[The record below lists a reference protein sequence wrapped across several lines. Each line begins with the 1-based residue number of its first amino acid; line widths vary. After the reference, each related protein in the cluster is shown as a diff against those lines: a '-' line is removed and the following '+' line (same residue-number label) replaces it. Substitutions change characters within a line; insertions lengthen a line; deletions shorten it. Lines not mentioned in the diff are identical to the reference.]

1 MKLPFHNS
9 MQTHFRLLVKFV
21 VASGILIGATTVFAQ
36 STADEIAK
44 YRQMIADGNPSELY
58 EDAGAEL
65 WKKPAGPKNA
75 TLEKCNLGL
84 GPGVIKGASA
94 QLPRYFAD
102 TNKVQDLESRLIT
115 CMSTLQGISAQE
127 IIDAPFQ
134 KGLKKDMDALV
145 AYVVTAS
152 KDQKIK
158 VSTKHPKEKEAYE
171 LGKRAFYFQGGPMDF
186 SCATC
191 HGSEGKRI
199 RLQDLPNLTS
209 QAGAAAGWGSWP
221 AYRVSSG
228 QFWTMGLRLND
239 CYRQQRFP
247 FPIYGSDLLTAV
259 SMYMAVNANGGTM
272 QTPGLKR

>member
-1 MKLPFHNS
+1 MFKNLNS
-9 MQTHFRLLVKFV
+9 LFRLSTFL
-21 VASGILIGATTVFAQ
+21 ATALLSLAANAQ

-58 EDAGAEL
+58 EAAGEEL

-84 GPGVIKGASA
+84 GIGVIKGAAA
-94 QLPRYFAD
+94 QLPRYFPD
-102 TNKVQDLESRLIT
+102 TNKVQDLESRLMT
-115 CMSTLQGISAQE
+115 CMSALQGISAQD
-127 IIDAPFQ
+127 IIDAPAQ
-134 KGLKKDMDALV
+134 KGPKKDMDAIV
-145 AYVVTAS
+145 AYVVTYS
-152 KDQKIK
+152 KDLKVK
-158 VSTKHPKEKEAYE
+158 VSTRHPKEKEAYE
-171 LGKRAFYFQGGPMDF
+171 LGKRAFFYQGGPMDF

-191 HGSEGKRI
+191 HSSTGKRI
-199 RLQDLPNLTS
+199 RMQDLPNLTTPE
-209 QAGAAAGWGSWP
+209 GAIVAWGSWP

-259 SMYMAVNANGGTM
+259 SMYMAVNANGGVI

>member
-21 VASGILIGATTVFAQ
+21 VASGILIGATTVSAQ

-75 TLEKCNLGL
+75 TLEKGNLGL

-127 IIDAPFQ
+127 IIEAPFQ